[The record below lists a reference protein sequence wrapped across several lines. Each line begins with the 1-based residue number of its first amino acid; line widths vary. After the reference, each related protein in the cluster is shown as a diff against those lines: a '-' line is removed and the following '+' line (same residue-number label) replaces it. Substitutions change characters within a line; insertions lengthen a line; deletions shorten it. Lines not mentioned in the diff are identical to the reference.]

1 MKADLSK
8 KNKKRKK
15 SKKDIEKVKDNPF
28 IKAFMKLGVFLVV
41 AGLIFYSLKLFFDC
55 LSSWP
60 YFDVTTIKITG
71 ESLDTREAPQY
82 CDIDL
87 PVNIIK
93 LNPARIARHIKEI
106 HPDLKSVEVR
116 KELPST
122 LIVAIKRRQPV
133 AEVEAGGVFY
143 RVDGEAFV
151 LGCSED
157 MPLGG
162 LVVIKGVRSSRISKA
177 KLEVCGS
184 QRLRDALGL
193 LALLIETGL
202 LDKYNI
208 TEIDVSSHRNYIFFI
223 DATVEIKLGRDS
235 FRRKLDNLSRHLSS
249 DKLEGIKYIDLRFE
263 DIVVGHY

>member
-15 SKKDIEKVKDNPF
+15 SKKDIREAKDNPF
-28 IKAFMKLGVFLVV
+28 IKVIMKLGLFLIV
-41 AGLIFYSLKLFFDC
+41 AGLIFYSLKLFFDS

-71 ESLDTREAPQY
+71 EPLDTREAPQY

-106 HPDLKSVEVR
+106 HPDLKSVVVR

-122 LIVAIKRRQPV
+122 LIVAIKRRQPA

-143 RVDGEAFV
+143 RVDEEGFV

-157 MPLGG
+157 RSLGG
-162 LVVIKGVRSSRISKA
+162 LVMIKGIKSSRISKV

-193 LALLIETGL
+193 FAMLMETGL
-202 LDKYNI
+202 SDKYNI

-223 DATVEIKLGRDS
+223 DATVEVKLGKDS
-235 FRRKLDNLSRHLSS
+235 FRQKLDNLSRHLSG